1 MPWPTP
7 QFLRAREW
15 QMYCPRYEHFA
26 RLNEDGT
33 VSRCGHMVDAPR
45 FSSYEEMESSDWAK
59 KLKQTEECPQEC
71 TRCQTTELTSGQSI
85 RIDSIRRD
93 KLLKTFRDDYL
104 IIGGVLDNVCNS
116 ACQFCSSQLSTTIGS
131 LEKNVIKLEN
141 VTAFDQLPKDRIIEL
156 DINGGEPSYS
166 KNYKRLL
173 NNLPPNVKIV
183 RINTN
188 GTKVIDNLEELLK
201 KKIKVII
208 TLSFDGTGQVN
219 EYARYPISWK
229 KWDGVVREYKHLAD
243 QYKNLEL
250 GFWSTLNVFTIND
263 LENMLRYADDLGIG
277 FSYGVLEYPEQMS
290 IRYENKFTKQARA
303 TFRKSD
309 ILLLKQLEPLVASS
323 YNNTKELVD
332 FITKQDATRDISY
345 KNYFDI
351 ELGEE
356 HGQTI

>member
-1 MPWPTP
+1 
-7 QFLRAREW
+7 
-15 QMYCPRYEHFA
+15 MYCPRYEHFA

-45 FSSYEEMESSDWAK
+45 FQTYVEMESSEWANN
-59 KLKQTEECPQEC
+59 LKETEDCPDECV
-71 TRCQTTELTSGQSI
+71 RCQTTEIASGSSI

-93 KLLKTFRDDYL
+93 KLLKSFRDDYL

-116 ACQFCSSQLSTTIGS
+116 ACQFCHAGLSTTIGK
-131 LEKNVIKLEN
+131 LEKNAIKLEN
-141 VTAFDQLPKDRIIEL
+141 VSAFDSLPQDRIVEL

-166 KNYKRLL
+166 KNYKKLL
-173 NNLPPNVKIV
+173 ENLPPNVKIV
-183 RINTN
+183 RVNTN

-229 KWDGVVREYKHLAD
+229 KWDGVVRQYKHLAE
-243 QYKNLEL
+243 QYNNLEL
-250 GFWSTLNVFTIND
+250 GFWSTLNVFTVGD
-263 LENMLRYADDLGIG
+263 LENMLRYADELGIG

-290 IRYENKFTKQARA
+290 IRYENEFTKQARDK
-303 TFRKSD
+303 FEKSN
-309 ILLLKQLEPLVASS
+309 ILLLKQLASLVASQ
-323 YNNTKELVD
+323 YNNTNELVD
-332 FITKQDATRDISY
+332 FITKQDSVRGISY
-345 KNYFDI
+345 KDYFEI
-351 ELGEE
+351 ELGEK

>member
-1 MPWPTP
+1 
-7 QFLRAREW
+7 
-15 QMYCPRYEHFA
+15 MYCPRYEHFA

-33 VSRCGHMVDAPR
+33 VSRCGHMMEAPR
-45 FSSYEEMESSDWAK
+45 FQTYEEMEASDWAK
-59 KLKQTEECPQEC
+59 NLKETEECPNEC
-71 TRCQTTELTSGQSI
+71 VRCQTTEIASGSSI

-93 KLLKTFRDDYL
+93 KLLKTFQADYL

-116 ACQFCSSQLSTTIGS
+116 ACQFCHAGLSTTIGK
-131 LEKNVIKLEN
+131 LEKNAIKLEN
-141 VTAFDQLPKDRIIEL
+141 VSAFNSLPQERIVEL

-166 KNYKRLL
+166 KNYKKLL
-173 NNLPPNVKIV
+173 KNLPPNVKIV

-229 KWDGVVREYKHLAD
+229 KWDGVVREYKHLAEK
-243 QYKNLEL
+243 YNNLEL

-263 LENMLRYADDLGIG
+263 LENMLQYADDLGIG

-290 IRYENKFTKQARA
+290 IRYENEFTRQAR
-303 TFRKSD
+303 TKFEKSD
-309 ILLLKQLEPLVASS
+309 ILLLKQLASLVASQ
-323 YNNTKELVD
+323 YNNTNELVD
-332 FITKQDATRDISY
+332 FMTKQDSVRGISY
-345 KNYFDI
+345 KDYFDI
-351 ELGEE
+351 ELGEK